1 MRGSHLGLHIV
12 ASVLVAHV
20 AQAAEPYAR
29 AGWQAEIMNGD
40 HQVQAVATIIDERT
54 VQVEHFTYDGAEPLV
69 YFYLGGN
76 NSNEAFLTGL
86 PLPPLLDRAYID
98 ESLVLTLPVGETLD
112 KYTALSVWDATLSEN
127 FGSAVLKIVD
137 PNDADDDG
145 DIDGDDYA
153 RFADCLNGPNVAPVP
168 TTVSVEQCLVAFDR
182 DSDGDVDT
190 SDFDDFQLIF
200 TGPPPTSVQYEL
212 VFDATWSAATHPQ
225 IFPSNPH
232 FSGLIGGTHHHGVRF
247 WEPGG
252 IASQGIED
260 MAELGS
266 KSALGAEVDAAIGT
280 GHAGQIISGLVVNP
294 SPGSSGAVF
303 TLTQTFPLATV
314 TAMVAPS
321 PDWFVGVSGLALFR
335 DNQWTPEIAI
345 RLDPYDAGTDGG
357 TNYTSSNQD
366 TDPQEPI
373 QVIVGFPFV
382 NGEQQLPLGTFT
394 FRMID

>member
-1 MRGSHLGLHIV
+1 MSRIHWGLCIAVSMIV
-12 ASVLVAHV
+12 AQVAN
-20 AQAAEPYAR
+20 AAELYAR
-29 AGWQAEIMNGD
+29 AGWKAEITNGD
-40 HQVQAVATIIDERT
+40 HQVQAVATIIDAST
-54 VQVEHFTYDGAEPLV
+54 VQVEHFTYDGTEPLV

-86 PLPPLLDRAYID
+86 PLPPLLGRAYND

-112 KYTALSVWDATLSEN
+112 KYTALSVWDASLDEN
-127 FGSAVLKIVD
+127 FGSAVFQLDD

-153 RFADCLNGPNVAPVP
+153 VFWDCLSGPNIAPVP

-190 SDFDDFQLIF
+190 RDFDDFQAIF
-200 TGPPPTSVQYEL
+200 TGPPPTSVRYEM
-212 VFDATWSAATHPQ
+212 VFDASWSAATHPQ

-232 FSGLIGGTHHHGVRF
+232 FSGLIGGTHHDGVRF

-252 IASQGIED
+252 IASQGMED

-266 KSALGAEVDAAIGT
+266 KAALRAEVEAAIDT
-280 GHAGQIISGLVVNP
+280 GHAGQVISGLNVNP
-294 SPGSSGAVF
+294 SPGTSSATF
-303 TLTQTFPLATV
+303 TLTRTFPLATV
-314 TAMVAPS
+314 TTMVAPS
-321 PDWFVGVSGLALFR
+321 PDWFVAVSGLALFR

-345 RLDPYDAGTDGG
+345 PLDPYDAGTDSG
-357 TNYTSSNQD
+357 THYGSPNQD

-373 QVIVGFPFV
+373 QVIVGFPFL